1 LEEAT
6 GTHFRGAPREVLALD
21 AYIKLTRAAE
31 SLTSSLAPGLAEQ
44 GLTTSQLGVL
54 EALWHLGPLCQRELG
69 DKLLRSSSNVTTV
82 IDNLERRGL
91 VTRQRAGEDRRV
103 ITIRLTE
110 SGRRTIQKAFPP
122 HLRDIVAAFAH
133 LSAADQRELARLC
146 RALGRG
152 VAAQP
157 ASSNASPGANSRR
170 RHPHPRREEKPR

>member
-1 LEEAT
+1 M
-6 GTHFRGAPREVLALD
+6 GTHFRGAPRETLALD

-31 SLTSSLAPGLAEQ
+31 SLTASLAPGLAAQ

-91 VTRQRAGEDRRV
+91 VTRQRTGEDRRV
-103 ITIRLTE
+103 ITIRLTDA
-110 SGRRTIQKAFPP
+110 GRRTIQKAFPP

-152 VAAQP
+152 LAAQP
-157 ASSNASPGANSRR
+157 AIPGPSAGARR
-170 RHPHPRREEKPR
+170 RRRDPHPHREVKSR

>member
-1 LEEAT
+1 V

-31 SLTSSLAPGLAEQ
+31 SVATSLAPGLAAQ
-44 GLTTSQLGVL
+44 GLTVSQLGVL

-69 DKLLRSSSNVTTV
+69 DKLLKSSSNVTTV

-91 VTRQRAGEDRRV
+91 VTRQRAGLDRRV

-110 SGRRTIQKAFPP
+110 AGRRTIQKAFPP
-122 HLRDIVAAFAH
+122 HLRDILAAFAH
-133 LSAADQRELARLC
+133 LDAAEQRELGRLC

-152 VAAQP
+152 IAARPQP
-157 ASSNASPGANSRR
+157 ASASGGTRARR
-170 RHPHPRREEKPR
+170 RNPSPHREEKPR